1 MKACLF
7 PGQGSQFVT
16 MGADQFDKHPGLV
29 ENADE
34 ILGYSLKRL
43 CAENPDNRLNNT
55 AYTQPALF
63 VVNHLMYLD
72 HLEQTG
78 QEPDFLAGHSLG
90 EYNAVVAAGAL
101 DFEAA
106 LRLVKRRGELMAEVT
121 DGGML
126 AVLGVTH
133 EVVEAELTEF
143 GLTGI
148 DVANQ
153 NGPLQTIL
161 SGKKTDLS
169 VAERRFADVANC
181 RCIPLNVS
189 GPFHSRYMSRARS
202 DFDADLA
209 RAHFGPMRIEVV
221 SNYTA
226 RSYGSRRPAELL
238 SEQITNAVRWVD
250 SIRYLMARGVDS
262 FVQVGPGNVIDGLT
276 RKIVAQCEPLP
287 AIELE
292 SADEVTVE
300 GSGDSSYTVSTG
312 RARGR
317 TVENLGSN
325 AFKAS
330 FGLKFP
336 YVAGGMYK
344 AISSAEMVVAMARA
358 GMLGVYGAG
367 GVDLSEVR
375 TAVRAIKSELTEGQ
389 PFAVNYISSPSAP
402 DKEEAFV
409 DLLLAEDVRLV
420 EASAFM
426 SATAPLVRYRASG
439 LSRDGQG
446 VVERK
451 NRVMAKLSHPDVAQV
466 FAQPPQERLV
476 RQLVDNGA
484 ITAEQGELAL
494 LVPLADAITVEGNSG
509 GHTDGGILEVL
520 YPSIRRQ
527 VRELERERFGTESVF
542 VGAAGGIGAPEA
554 VAVAFLL
561 GADYI
566 VTGSINQCTVEAG
579 TSDSVKDLLASV
591 DIHDTRL
598 SATGDMFELGSKIQ
612 VVRKGLFFPARANK
626 LYELYRQYD
635 SLEAI
640 PGGVRKQLET
650 KYFKRPIGAVY
661 DDVTR
666 HLSPEAF
673 KRCTENPQAKMVA
686 VFKWYFM
693 MSTFAALSG
702 DPDWRLDYQIQCGPS
717 LGAFNRWVKGTE
729 LEDWRRR
736 HVDAIAVTLLDA
748 ACDYLTNF
756 YGEAGATAPGLDA
769 DSRPIHTGESRPR
782 AERPIL
788 TGENA

>member
-16 MGADQFDKHPGLV
+16 MGADQFDRHLGLV
-29 ENADE
+29 EKADE
-34 ILGYSLKRL
+34 ILGYSLRNL
-43 CAENPDNRLNNT
+43 CAEDPENRLNDT

-72 HLEQTG
+72 HLEETG
-78 QEPDFLAGHSLG
+78 QEPAFLAGHSLG
-90 EYNAVVAAGAL
+90 EYNAIVAAGGL
-101 DFEAA
+101 DFEIA
-106 LRLVKRRGELMAEVT
+106 LRLVKRRGELMSKVT

-126 AVLGVTH
+126 AVLGVTQ
-133 EVVEAELTEF
+133 EVIEAKLAEF
-143 GLTGI
+143 DLTGI

-153 NGPLQTIL
+153 NAPLQTIL
-161 SGKKTDLS
+161 AGKKTDLS
-169 VAERRFADVANC
+169 LAARRFSEVENC

-189 GPFHSRYMSRARS
+189 GPFHSRYMSGARS
-202 DFDADLA
+202 DFDADLTGA
-209 RAHFGPMRIEVV
+209 RFDPMRIEVV

-226 RSYGSRRPAELL
+226 RPYDGRRPAELL
-238 SEQITNAVRWVD
+238 SAQITNAVRWVD
-250 SIRYLMARGVDS
+250 SIRYLMARGADS
-262 FVQVGPGNVIDGLT
+262 FVQVGPGNVVGGLA
-276 RKIVAQCEPLP
+276 RKILAQCEPLP
-287 AIELE
+287 AAELE
-292 SADEVTVE
+292 QAGEMAAKD
-300 GSGDSSYTVSTG
+300 SGESSRVGATG
-312 RARGR
+312 ATRRSV
-317 TVENLGSN
+317 VENLGSSE
-325 AFKAS
+325 FKKS
-330 FGLKFP
+330 FGMKYA

-344 AISSAEMVVAMARA
+344 GISSAEMVVAMAQA

-367 GVDLSEVR
+367 GVALDEVR
-375 TAVRAIKSELTEGQ
+375 TAIKTIKSELAEGQ

-402 DKEEAFV
+402 EKEESFV

-426 SATAPLVRYRASG
+426 SATAPLVRYRAAG
-439 LSRDGQG
+439 LSRDGKG
-446 VVERK
+446 AIERR
-451 NRVMAKLSHPDVAQV
+451 NRVIAKLSHPDVAQV
-466 FAQPPQERLV
+466 FAQPPQERLI

-494 LVPLADAITVEGNSG
+494 HVPLADAITVEGNSG

-527 VRELERERFGTESVF
+527 VKELERERFGTESIF

-554 VAVAFLL
+554 AAVAFLL

-566 VTGSINQCTVEAG
+566 VTGSINQCTAEAG
-579 TSDSVKDLLASV
+579 TSDHVKELLASI

-598 SATGDMFELGSKIQ
+598 SAAGDMFELGSKIQ

-640 PGGVRKQLET
+640 PIGVRKQLEG
-650 KYFKRPIGAVY
+650 KYFKRSIDAVY

-666 HLSPEAF
+666 HLSPEAL
-673 KRCTENPQAKMVA
+673 KRCNESQQAKMVA

-693 MSTFAALSG
+693 MSTYAALSG
-702 DPDWRLDYQIQCGPS
+702 DKEWRLDCQIQCGPS

-736 HVDAIAVTLLDA
+736 RVDVIAKKLLEA
-748 ACDYLTNF
+748 TSDYLMKRYSEF
-756 YGEAGATAPGLDA
+756 EVAAPDLET
-769 DSRPIHTGESRPR
+769 DSRPIR
-782 AERPIL
+782 
-788 TGENA
+788 